1 VYVSR
6 YRFRIG
12 FVAVAALGKDNEML
26 ESLRGQT
33 AIITGAGAG
42 PGMGREIPLA
52 FARAGANLV
61 LNYLLDTVDEMES
74 FADSLRIL
82 GSDVALVRGDISNEA
97 TSLALVERA
106 LQRDGK
112 IDVLVNNAGISTPAP
127 VVDITLEQWD
137 RMMGVN
143 LTGVFLPTRAVL
155 PSMCAA
161 GFGRVISIASQVG
174 QKGSEEH
181 AHYAATKAG
190 VIGFTK
196 SVAREVGRFGVT
208 VNCVA
213 PGPIQTRLMG
223 EVSEEWRQGK
233 LAELVIPRFGTPEE
247 VVPSVLFLAS
257 SPGGNLYTGQTLGP
271 NSGDVML

>member
-1 VYVSR
+1 
-6 YRFRIG
+6 
-12 FVAVAALGKDNEML
+12 ML

-42 PGMGREIPLA
+42 AGMGREIPLA
-52 FARAGANLV
+52 FAKAGANLV
-61 LNYLLDTVDEMES
+61 LNYLLDSREEMEEY
-74 FADSLRIL
+74 ADSLRAF
-82 GSDVALVRGDISNEA
+82 GSEVALIEGDIAQEE
-97 TSLALVERA
+97 TSAALVETA
-106 LQRDGK
+106 LTRDGR

-127 VVDITLEQWD
+127 VVDIELAQWN
-137 RMMGVN
+137 RMMAVN
-143 LTGVFLPTRAVL
+143 LTGVFLPTKAVL

-181 AHYAATKAG
+181 AHYSAAKAG

-233 LAELVIPRFGTPEE
+233 LAELVIPRFGTPDE